1 MIELKWRTMK
11 VISNYFDMYFIG
23 NNLIPPS
30 INVYKLK
37 QLTCKIKEEAGIK
50 QNHFWGSVVWIILI
64 KIFQKMVYGAYTHMR
79 GDLILLTVH

>member
-50 QNHFWGSVVWIILI
+50 QNHFWGSVGMDNSYQDISEDGVWSL
-64 KIFQKMVYGAYTHMR
+64 YPYE